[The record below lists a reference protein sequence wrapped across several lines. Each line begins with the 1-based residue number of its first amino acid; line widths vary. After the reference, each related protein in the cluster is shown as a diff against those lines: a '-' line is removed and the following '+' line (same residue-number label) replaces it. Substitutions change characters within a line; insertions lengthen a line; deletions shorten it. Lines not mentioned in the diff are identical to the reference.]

1 MQFDG
6 VDDIFT
12 GVLKPEEETQPQ
24 QMPCKSLGHDCSAAC
39 VCVCV
44 CVCVRERECG
54 YVCVCERERVCV
66 SEGVSVRACVV
77 CACE

>member
-44 CVCVRERECG
+44 CVCV
-54 YVCVCERERVCV
+54 
-66 SEGVSVRACVV
+66 
-77 CACE
+77 